1 MTFDT
6 SVSTPEEYGEEMRRH
21 LREDRPATIPS
32 PVGEHDVTY
41 QPSESGEEARIEQT
55 LPEGVM
61 VELAD
66 GTVGP
71 MVAYRVDLT
80 DAQGTLPTEGD
91 ES

>member
-21 LREDRPATIPS
+21 LREDRPTAIPS
-32 PVGEHDVTY
+32 PVGEHTVSY
-41 QPSESGEEARIEQT
+41 QPSESGEEARIEMT

-61 VELAD
+61 VELVD

-71 MVAYRVDLT
+71 MVAYRVAL
-80 DAQGTLPTEGD
+80 GESEGD